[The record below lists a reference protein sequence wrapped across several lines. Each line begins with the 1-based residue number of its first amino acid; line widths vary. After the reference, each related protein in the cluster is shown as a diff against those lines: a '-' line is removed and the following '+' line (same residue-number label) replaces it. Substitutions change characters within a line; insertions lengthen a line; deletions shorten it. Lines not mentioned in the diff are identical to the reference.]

1 MPESST
7 VDVALVQQPSVF
19 FDLEA
24 ADAVAAG
31 HVRDAAAAG
40 ASLVVFPEVWFGGYP
55 AWVFGRAGW
64 QDPVAKRWY
73 ARMLETSP
81 VLGAHDDLD
90 DDLRAVRQAA
100 ADAGVTVVLG
110 VNERSAPHGGTLYNS
125 LVTIDERGHLANVH
139 RKLTPTH
146 AEKLVWAP
154 GDGAGLR
161 AVETGAGR
169 IGGLVCWEHWNPL
182 ARQAMHEQHEQ
193 VHVAVFPDAP
203 PSHQLAARS
212 YAFEGRCYVLLA
224 AAHVSVQD
232 LPDELVDDFRRG
244 ADPARADEDV
254 LFDGGSA
261 VAAPTGEWL
270 VPPVVGDA
278 TTIHATLDLSLLQG
292 EKLDMDLAGHYQRP
306 DVFAFDVDRGRPAR
320 SDAWG
325 GATAR
330 G

>member
-1 MPESST
+1 MPESSI
-7 VDVALVQQPSVF
+7 VDVAVVQQPSVF
-19 FDLEA
+19 FDLEGS
-24 ADAVAAG
+24 DAVAAE
-31 HVRDAAAAG
+31 HVRDAAARG

-73 ARMLETSP
+73 ARLLETSP
-81 VLGAHDDLD
+81 VLGPPDDLD
-90 DDLRAVRQAA
+90 DDLREVRRAA
-100 ADAGVTVVLG
+100 ADHGVTVVVG
-110 VNERSAPHGGTLYNS
+110 VNERNARHGGTLYNS

-161 AVETGAGR
+161 AVDTRAGR
-169 IGGLVCWEHWNPL
+169 VGGLVCWEHWNPL
-182 ARQAMHEQHEQ
+182 ARQALHAEHEQ
-193 VHVAVFPDAP
+193 VHVAAFPDAP

-212 YAFEGRCYVLLA
+212 YAFEGRCHVVLA
-224 AAHVSVQD
+224 AAYVSVQD

-244 ADPARADEDV
+244 ADPAQAEGDV

-261 VAAPTGEWL
+261 VAGPTGEWL
-270 VPPVVGDA
+270 VPPVVGEPGLV
-278 TTIHATLDLSLLQG
+278 HARLDLGSAAG

-306 DVFAFDVDRGRPAR
+306 DVFRLDVDRSRR
-320 SDAWG
+320 G
-325 GATAR
+325 GGVR